1 VIKVGDGAARRLRRD
16 GRAVVGGRV
25 ARVRLPARARSSV
38 GGRVGGRGGGRRCM
52 QLGLWWECLG
62 GVGCASFVVVV
73 VAVGIGYAKTTQR
86 ARQAEV
92 AVHGLAITM
101 LRRGRVTGPSQGQTR
116 PGASLSGYEIC
127 GVSDE
132 MLDWSCVLHGTRGR
146 HERLDRRLRLCIQ
159 AERGPARQSLGPA
172 TST

>member
-1 VIKVGDGAARRLRRD
+1 V
-16 GRAVVGGRV
+16 
-25 ARVRLPARARSSV
+25 
-38 GGRVGGRGGGRRCM
+38 GRG
-52 QLGLWWECLG
+52 
-62 GVGCASFVVVV
+62 SFLVVV

-92 AVHGLAITM
+92 AVHSLAITM

-127 GVSDE
+127 GVSDR

-146 HERLDRRLRLCIQ
+146 HERLDRRLRLSLHTSRTRTGETEFGASYEYMTQ
-159 AERGPARQSLGPA
+159 VDDLRSSRTYMPHGPPPAWASNVSQVDSASLLSP
-172 TST
+172 SSR